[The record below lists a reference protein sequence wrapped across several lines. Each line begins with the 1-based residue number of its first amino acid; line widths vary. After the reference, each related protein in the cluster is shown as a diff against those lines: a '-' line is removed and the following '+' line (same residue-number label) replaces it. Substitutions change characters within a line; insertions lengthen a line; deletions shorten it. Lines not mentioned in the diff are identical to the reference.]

1 MLIQLTDPQN
11 FDRFIAFLEAE
22 RNLRWPNLRTKE
34 SYRDWF
40 IRETKELMSEI
51 TVYLNV
57 DFTYNPSRG
66 TIAATVHRVDLFE
79 VQTDEEYLTDATR
92 KPIKS

>member
-11 FDRFIAFLEAE
+11 FDRLIAFLEAE
-22 RNLRWPNLRTKE
+22 RNLEWPNLRTKE

-66 TIAATVHRVDLFE
+66 TFVTTVHRVDLFE
-79 VQTDEEYLTDATR
+79 VQTDEDYLADATR

>member
-66 TIAATVHRVDLFE
+66 TFVATVHRVDLFE
-79 VQTDEEYLTDATR
+79 AQTDEEYLTDATR